1 MVKRNAMI
9 DCFGKHKLENR
20 KGQSLEEVYN
30 EAIKGRDES
39 EHRAIANKVALDF
52 HKELF
57 NEMEVLK
64 KQVKGQSFKPTKYE
78 SPDKS
83 DIVKKIIDEY
93 NEKINALEKEVTQDT
108 NTPTTTGKE
117 QPLVTDIAPETKSGE
132 KGKEPPPAEPTD
144 TVGEGKGKF
153 EEKARRVAEKIMA
166 ANITPDWL
174 KIDDANAS
182 TKGASAE
189 QVKKALADATIK
201 MGRLLDKGV
210 EFGEAV
216 KEAVKDLVD
225 LMGEG
230 MRGKIEEGFAK
241 DYKNETNYELSG
253 IRKKLVS
260 EKVIEGVDLEKV
272 SDKDMM
278 ALGRKILDTGEV
290 KPEALVTKI
299 IEDGKGVLTPTEVVG
314 LITYKRD
321 IDTALQDTYKQLA
334 ERKAKGEDIG
344 TLGVEAKNLERQ
356 INDFDVM
363 AVITAQQ
370 QSMAFRL
377 RQRMLDREYNVVT
390 QIEKYKANNNG
401 EIPADIEAKFRDLDK
416 QIKEVKVKLA
426 EAEKKLAEKEGQE
439 AVDNIKESV
448 GREKNYTEEELQAE
462 LKKERAS
469 LRTEKKSKVHKA
481 IDELMD
487 KWANKITPE
496 HLKGTNTKGID
507 AEKVFKSVGAVM
519 KKAYDAGETVTKIVE
534 DAVNYISEK
543 LGNKDWGIEEF
554 KKENW
559 EEKLK
564 ATSEKKAKDKPTINE
579 DGTVSIPNEMLRDL
593 VKRGIT
599 DINDL
604 TKAVH
609 EQVKKELPNI
619 TERQVRDYI
628 TDYGKKVNPTA
639 DQLQQQVNTAKR
651 VGRLLSELEDIQ
663 NKIKKNKGSNNI
675 KLTDK
680 ERELKRQI
688 NALSKDIFGKEEKS
702 SEQRLA
708 DAKERTRQRIA
719 DLTLKIKKKDFA
731 KPTKKLQPTDTEL
744 VELNRQKEL
753 LQEQYD
759 KEQYKLELK
768 NRKWWQKAEDIG
780 LEIFTGI
787 SRTLVAGVDLSAGLV
802 QGTWRLYRDPKMSM
816 KAFGES
822 LKQFASEKRNE
833 EWFSKLKASGIYP
846 IVKASKL
853 AVTDEH
859 GRVSVKEG
867 MFITNWANAIYNGL
881 ANVATLGYKPAAE
894 WVKLKNPIKASQR
907 AFDGYINYVRV
918 AEFVKLAEEAQKDG
932 YTFESNPKIFEK
944 LADHVNTT
952 TGRGSMGALETSS
965 KWLSVAMFAPRKV
978 ISEIKLFTP
987 YAFAYYAKQPAYVR
1001 KKALLDFA
1009 KFVSSYVA
1017 VNTAIWAA
1025 QNAYKDDD
1033 DKTKFNDNFWNM
1045 NSSDFM
1051 THVFGKTRIQLGGQG
1066 AKSALVFMSRLF
1078 TGEFTDQNG
1087 NTTKLGNRYGKQ
1099 VNTRWDLVMNYGK
1112 GKASPGMSAVIKKL
1126 DERKGLEVDDVQ
1138 LSKDLTIPM
1147 WMQDANELY
1156 KEHPAPLAAMF
1167 NILSILGAGVRV
1179 AEQSEKQKVN
1189 EELIKDPTYKFYSD
1203 KGVNFPELDP
1213 EKIIT
1218 KKVNNKNVEK
1228 LSEYEQSVQDDFIKA
1243 KKKHL
1248 KEGLQSLKDGYI
1260 TIWVDEDGGVSMPTT
1275 DAGEEGKQIIAFD
1288 KLTPEQLQALVSE
1301 LGEQA
1306 TEKTKEEIDLKTK
1319 KKKQQ

>member
-1 MVKRNAMI
+1 MSNPCIEAHASDSVKKR
-9 DCFGKHKLENR
+9 
-20 KGQSLEEVYN
+20 YN
-30 EAIKGRDES
+30 DLIGEGVSEREAAIKAATE
-39 EHRAIANKVALDF
+39 EHQT
-52 HKELF
+52 LF
-57 NEMEVLK
+57 NELNKFKESIG
-64 KQVKGQSFKPTKYE
+64 VKLTKDQKTYV
-78 SPDKS
+78 SPDNSAKVKEIT
-83 DIVKKIIDEY
+83 DTYNAKIEEAKKIA
-93 NEKINALEKEVTQDT
+93 NEEAQVAQDT
-108 NTPTTTGKE
+108 NPPTVKGKE

-174 KIDDANAS
+174 KIDDTNAS

-189 QVKKALADATIK
+189 QVKKALADATVK

-334 ERKAKGEDIG
+334 GRKANGEDIG
-344 TLGVEAKNLERQ
+344 TWGVEAKNLERQ

-448 GREKNYTEEELQAE
+448 GREKTYTEEELQAE

-469 LRTEKKSKVHKA
+469 LRAEKKSKVHKA

-564 ATSEKKAKDKPTINE
+564 ATSEKKAKDKLTINE

-609 EQVKKELPNI
+609 EQVKKELPDI

-688 NALSKDIFGKEEKS
+688 NALNKDVFGKEEKS
-702 SEQRLA
+702 DEQKLI
-708 DAKERTRQRIA
+708 DAKQRTKDRI
-719 DLTLKIKKKDFA
+719 DELTRKIKNKDFA
-731 KPTKKLQPTDTEL
+731 KPIKKLPVTDTEL
-744 VELNRQKEL
+744 VKLNAEKEK
-753 LQEQYD
+753 LQDEFD
-759 KEQYKLELK
+759 KEQYALEIK
-768 NRKWWQKAEDIG
+768 NRGFWKKWEDRAYEATSG
-780 LEIFTGI
+780 LMRGL
-787 SRTLVAGVDLSAGLV
+787 TLGVDLSAMGV
-802 QGTWRLYRDPKMSM
+802 QGMRRLFTNP
-816 KAFGES
+816 
-822 LKQFASEKRNE
+822 
-833 EWFSKLKASGIYP
+833 KASGIAFWEGLKHLVSEKGANDFLEKQKAQPYYP
-846 IVKASKL
+846 LLRASKL
-853 AVTDEH
+853 AIDDKS
-859 GRVSVKEG
+859 GKQSVKEG
-867 MFITNWANAIYNGL
+867 MFVSEWINYIWNKAVSPVAGLGTKWGTNFVRKI
-881 ANVATLGYKPAAE
+881 
-894 WVKLKNPIKASQR
+894 NPYAASQR
-907 AFDGYINYVRV
+907 AYDGYVNSIRIQSYL
-918 AEFVKLAEEAQKDG
+918 KLAKELSRDG
-932 YTFESNPKIFEK
+932 YTYEADPKVFNK
-944 LADHVNTT
+944 LADFVNTT
-952 TGRGSMGALETSS
+952 TGRGSLGSADANSR
-965 KWLSVAMFAPRKV
+965 WLNVFLTAPRKV
-978 ISEIKLFTP
+978 ISEVKLYTP
-987 YAFAYYAKQPAYVR
+987 YAFVYYARMPKAVR
-1001 KKALLDFA
+1001 MKALKDFA
-1009 KFVSSYVA
+1009 QFTGTFLA
-1017 VNTAIWAA
+1017 VNALMWAA
-1025 QNAYKDDD
+1025 RKDWGNEEE
-1033 DKTKFNDNFWNM
+1033 DKKDNFWNM
-1045 NSSDFM
+1045 NSSDFL
-1051 THVFGKTRIQLGGQG
+1051 THKIGDKRVSIGGG
-1066 AKSALVFMSRLF
+1066 MKSILTMQARFWS
-1078 TGEFTDQNG
+1078 GNFTDQYG
-1087 NTTKLGNRYGKQ
+1087 NTTQLGDRYGKPI
-1099 VNTRWDLVMNYGK
+1099 NTRLDLVTRFGI
-1112 GKASPGMSAVIKKL
+1112 GKAAPVFNVLAKKL
-1126 DERKGLEVDDVQ
+1126 DERAGRPVENDELIKNISVPLWLQDVGELYKNDPNSVAPLLTALSIIGANARTVEKSKSQ
-1138 LSKDLTIPM
+1138 IENEELSKD
-1147 WMQDANELY
+1147 A
-1156 KEHPAPLAAMF
+1156 
-1167 NILSILGAGVRV
+1167 
-1179 AEQSEKQKVN
+1179 
-1189 EELIKDPTYKFYSD
+1189 TYKFYAD

-1213 EKIIT
+1213 AKIVT
-1218 KKVNNKNVEK
+1218 KRVNNKTVEI
-1228 LSEYEQSVQDDFIKA
+1228 LSEYDQDTQDKFIAA
-1243 KKKHL
+1243 KKKYL
-1248 KEGLQSLKDGYI
+1248 KEGLQSLKDGY
-1260 TIWVDEDGGVSMPTT
+1260 TIVWVDEDGGVSMPTT